1 MRECLGVEG
10 LDGEGPFDRL
20 SMNGDDKP
28 ECAGEM
34 SRDRGGGLTE

>member
-1 MRECLGVEG
+1 MRERLGVEG
-10 LDGEGPFDRL
+10 LDGERPFDRL

-34 SRDRGGGLTE
+34 SRDTVGGVTE